1 MSLATVPEAI
11 ADIKEGKFVIVV
23 DDEDRENEGDLVIA
37 AERITPD
44 HISFMT
50 RHGSGLVCMPIRA
63 KRLDELGIAP
73 MVERNTSRLG
83 TAFSVSI
90 DARDIT
96 TTGASAHDRAATIRK
111 VLDPDA
117 RAQDFSMPGHTFPLR
132 AAEGGT
138 LTRAGQ
144 TEAAVDLATLANLY
158 PAGVITELMKPD
170 GTMARM
176 PDIEKFAQE
185 HDIKIITVEQ
195 LIAYRRRNEKL
206 VARRV
211 EAQIPINDKAGTPR
225 QWTLYAYEDLLRHE
239 NHLAIVLGNIDQK
252 KPTLLR
258 AHSECLTGD
267 IFGSLR
273 CDCGA
278 QLKAAMDQ
286 IAQEGSGV
294 ILYIRHQ
301 EGRGIGL
308 LDKLH
313 AYNLQDEG
321 LDTVEAN
328 EALGHPPDKRDY
340 GIGSQILYDLGV
352 RKIRLLT
359 NNPKKI
365 YGLEGFGLEVVE
377 RVPIKTQP
385 NQHNER
391 YLKAKKDKL
400 GHLL

>member
-1 MSLATVPEAI
+1 MALATVPEALS
-11 ADIKEGKFVIVV
+11 DFKSGKFVIVV
-23 DDEDRENEGDLVIA
+23 DDEERENEGDLVVA
-37 AERITPD
+37 AELVTPE

-50 RHGSGLVCMPIRA
+50 RHGSGLVCMPIVA

-73 MVERNTSRLG
+73 MVEHNTSRLG

-90 DARDIT
+90 DAKDSV

-111 VLDPDA
+111 VLDPSA
-117 RAQDFSMPGHTFPLR
+117 RSTDFSMPGHTFPLR
-132 AAEGGT
+132 AAEGGV

-144 TEAAVDLATLANLY
+144 TEAAVDLAILAGLY
-158 PAGVITELMKPD
+158 PAGVITELMKAD
-170 GTMARM
+170 GTMSRM
-176 PDIEKFAQE
+176 PDLDSFARE
-185 HDIKIITVEQ
+185 HDIKVITVEQ
-195 LIAYRRRNEKL
+195 MIAYRRRNEKL

-211 EAQIPINDKAGTPR
+211 EAVIPIGGLEPR
-225 QWTLYAYEDLLRHE
+225 EWRLYAYEDVLRHE
-239 NHLAIVLGNIDQK
+239 NHLALVLGEIDPA
-252 KPTLLR
+252 KPVLLR

-278 QLKAAMDQ
+278 QLHAAMEM
-286 IAQEGSGV
+286 IAAEGAGV

-313 AYNLQDEG
+313 AYNLQDRG

-328 EALGHPPDKRDY
+328 EALGHPADKRDY

-365 YGLEGFGLEVVE
+365 YGLEGFGLEVTE
-377 RVPIKTQP
+377 RVPIRIAA
-385 NQHNER
+385 NAHNER
-391 YLKAKKDKL
+391 YLKTKKDKL

>member
-1 MSLATVPEAI
+1 MLATVLEAVE
-11 ADIKEGKFVIVV
+11 DIKAGKFVIVV

-37 AERITPD
+37 AEKITPD

-50 RHGSGLVCMPIRA
+50 RHGSGLVCMPVNAR
-63 KRLDELGIAP
+63 RLDELSIAP

-90 DARDIT
+90 DARDVT
-96 TTGASAHDRAATIRK
+96 TTGASAYDRAATIKK
-111 VLDPDA
+111 VLDPEA
-117 RAQDFSMPGHTFPLR
+117 TAKDFSMPGHTFPLR

-144 TEAAVDLATLANLY
+144 TEAAVDLATLAGLY

-176 PDIEKFAQE
+176 PDIEEFSRQ
-185 HDIKIITVEQ
+185 HDIKILTVEQ

-206 VARRV
+206 VAKRV
-211 EAQIPINDKAGTPR
+211 EAVIPIGEPEKLWR
-225 QWTLYAYEDLLRHE
+225 LYVYEDVLRKE
-239 NHLAIVLGNIDQK
+239 NHLAIVLGEVDKQQPI
-252 KPTLLR
+252 LLR

-278 QLKAAMDQ
+278 QLKAAQQM
-286 IAQEGSGV
+286 IADEGRGV

-321 LDTVEAN
+321 MDTVEAN

-340 GIGSQILYDLGV
+340 GVGSQILYDLGV

-377 RVPIKTQP
+377 RIPIQIESNP
-385 NQHNER
+385 HNER
-391 YLKAKKDKL
+391 YLRTKKDKL

>member
-1 MSLATVPEAI
+1 MGLATIPEAVE
-11 ADIKEGKFVIVV
+11 DFKQGKFIIVV
-23 DDEDRENEGDLVIA
+23 DDEDRENEGDLVVA
-37 AERITPD
+37 AEKVTPD
-44 HISFMT
+44 HVSFMT
-50 RHGSGLVCMPIRA
+50 RHGSGLVCLPIIA

-90 DARDIT
+90 DAKDIT

-111 VLDPDA
+111 VVDPDSKP
-117 RAQDFSMPGHTFPLR
+117 QHFSMPGHTFPLR
-132 AAEGGT
+132 AAPGGV

-144 TEAAVDLATLANLY
+144 TEAAVDLATLAGLY

-176 PDIEKFAQE
+176 PDIEKFAEEQ
-185 HDIKIITVEQ
+185 HLKIITVAQ

-211 EAQIPINDKAGTPR
+211 EALIPIGDPPKLWR
-225 QWTLYAYEDLLRHE
+225 LYAYEDVLRKE
-239 NHLAIVLGNIDQK
+239 NHLAIVLGEIDEKQ
-252 KPTLLR
+252 PTLLR

-278 QLKAAMDQ
+278 QLHAAMDT
-286 IAQEGSGV
+286 IAEAGSGV

-313 AYNLQDEG
+313 AYNLQDKG

-328 EALGHPPDKRDY
+328 EALGHAPDKRDY

-377 RVPIKTQP
+377 RIPITIDP
-385 NQHNER
+385 NTHNER
-391 YLKAKKDKL
+391 YLKTKKDKL

>member
-1 MSLATVPEAI
+1 MSLATVPEAL
-11 ADIKEGKFVIVV
+11 AEIKSGKFVIVV
-23 DDEDRENEGDLVIA
+23 DDEERENEGDLVVA
-37 AERITPD
+37 AELITPE

-50 RHGSGLVCMPIRA
+50 RHGSGLVCMPIIA

-73 MVERNTSRLG
+73 MVEHNTSRLG

-90 DARDIT
+90 DAKDSV
-96 TTGASAHDRAATIRK
+96 TTGASAYDRAATIRK
-111 VLDPDA
+111 VLDPSA
-117 RAQDFSMPGHTFPLR
+117 KASDFSMPGHTFPLR
-132 AAEGGT
+132 AAEGGV

-144 TEAAVDLATLANLY
+144 TEAAVDLATLAGLY
-158 PAGVITELMKPD
+158 PAGVITELMKTD
-170 GTMARM
+170 GTMSRMADLDSFAR
-176 PDIEKFAQE
+176 E
-185 HDIKIITVEQ
+185 HGIKVITVEQ
-195 LIAYRRRNEKL
+195 MIAYRRRNEKL

-211 EAQIPINDKAGTPR
+211 EAVIPIGDKDPR
-225 QWTLYAYEDLLRHE
+225 EWKLYAYEDVLRHE
-239 NHLAIVLGNIDQK
+239 NHLALVLGQVDPQK
-252 KPTLLR
+252 PVLLR

-278 QLKAAMDQ
+278 QLHAAMEM
-286 IAQEGSGV
+286 IAADGVGV

-313 AYNLQDEG
+313 AYNLQDRG

-328 EALGHPPDKRDY
+328 EALGHPADKRDY
-340 GIGSQILYDLGV
+340 GIGSQILYDLGI

-377 RVPIKTQP
+377 RVPIRIAA
-385 NQHNER
+385 NAHNAR
-391 YLKAKKDKL
+391 YLKTKKDKL

>member
-1 MSLATVPEAI
+1 MGLATVPEAV
-11 ADIKEGKFVIVV
+11 AEVKAGRFVIVV
-23 DDEDRENEGDLVIA
+23 DDEDRENEGDLVVA
-37 AERITPD
+37 AQLVTAD

-50 RHGSGLVCMPIRA
+50 RHGSGLVCMPVLAR
-63 KRLDELGIAP
+63 RLDELGIAP

-90 DARDIT
+90 DAREVT

-111 VLDPDA
+111 VLDADA
-117 RAQDFSMPGHTFPLR
+117 RASDFSMPGHTFPLR

-144 TEAAVDLATLANLY
+144 TEAAVDLATLAGLY

-176 PDIEKFAQE
+176 PDIEEFAAQHE
-185 HDIKIITVEQ
+185 IKIITVEQ

-211 EAQIPINDKAGTPR
+211 EAQIPIGEPEKLWR
-225 QWTLYAYEDLLRHE
+225 LYVYEDVLRHE
-239 NHLAIVLGNIDQK
+239 NHLAIVLGEIDPAQ
-252 KPTLLR
+252 PTLLR

-278 QLKAAMDQ
+278 QLHAAMEM
-286 IAQEGSGV
+286 IAGEGKGV

-313 AYNLQDEG
+313 AYNLQDTG

-340 GIGSQILYDLGV
+340 GIGSQILYDLGL

-377 RVPIKTQP
+377 RIPIRIP
-385 NQHNER
+385 SNPHNER
-391 YLKAKKDKL
+391 YLNTKRDKL

>member
-1 MSLATVPEAI
+1 MALATVPEAV
-11 ADIKEGKFVIVV
+11 ADFKAGKFVIVV
-23 DDEDRENEGDLVIA
+23 DDEDRENEGDLVVA
-37 AERITPD
+37 AELVTPE

-50 RHGSGLVCMPIRA
+50 HHGSGLVCMPVKA
-63 KRLDELGIAP
+63 KRLDELGISP
-73 MVERNTSRLG
+73 MVEHNTSRLG

-90 DARDIT
+90 DARDVT
-96 TTGASAHDRAATIRK
+96 TTGASAFDRAATIRK
-111 VLDPDA
+111 VLDIDA
-117 RAQDFSMPGHTFPLR
+117 KSTDFSMPGHTFPLR
-132 AAEGGT
+132 AAEGGV

-144 TEAAVDLATLANLY
+144 TEAAVDLAVLAGLY

-176 PDIEKFAQE
+176 PDLELFATE
-185 HDIKIITVEQ
+185 HQLKIITVAQ
-195 LIAYRRRNEKL
+195 LIEYRRRNEKL
-206 VARRV
+206 IARRV
-211 EAQIPINDKAGTPR
+211 EAVIPIGDAEPR
-225 QWTLYAYEDLLRHE
+225 FWKLYAYEDVLRHE
-239 NHLAIVLGNIDQK
+239 NHLALVLGEIDPNQ
-252 KPTLLR
+252 PVLLR

-278 QLKAAMDQ
+278 QLHAAIET
-286 IAQEGSGV
+286 IASEGVGV

-313 AYNLQDEG
+313 AYNLQDKG

-328 EALGHPPDKRDY
+328 EALGHPADKRDY

-377 RVPIKTQP
+377 RVPISITSNP
-385 NQHNER
+385 HNER
-391 YLKAKKDKL
+391 YLRAKRDKL

>member
-1 MSLATVPEAI
+1 MALATVPEALTDFK
-11 ADIKEGKFVIVV
+11 AGKFVIVV
-23 DDEDRENEGDLVIA
+23 DDEERENEGDLVVA
-37 AERITPD
+37 AELVTPE

-50 RHGSGLVCMPIRA
+50 RHGSGLVCMPITAR
-63 KRLDELGIAP
+63 RLDELGIAP
-73 MVERNTSRLG
+73 MVEHNTSRLG

-90 DARDIT
+90 DAKDSV

-111 VLDPDA
+111 VLDPSA
-117 RAQDFSMPGHTFPLR
+117 RTSDFSMPGHTFPLR
-132 AAEGGT
+132 AAEGGV

-144 TEAAVDLATLANLY
+144 TEAAVDLATLAGLY
-158 PAGVITELMKPD
+158 PAGVITELMKAD
-170 GTMARM
+170 GTMSRM
-176 PDIEKFAQE
+176 PDLDSFARE
-185 HDIKIITVEQ
+185 HDIKVITVEQ
-195 LIAYRRRNEKL
+195 MIAYRRRNEKL

-211 EAQIPINDKAGTPR
+211 EAVIPIGGTEPR
-225 QWTLYAYEDLLRHE
+225 EWRLFAYEDVLRHE
-239 NHLAIVLGNIDQK
+239 NHLALVLGEIDPD
-252 KPTLLR
+252 KPVLLR

-278 QLKAAMDQ
+278 QLHAAMEM
-286 IAQEGSGV
+286 IAAEGAGV

-308 LDKLH
+308 FDKLH
-313 AYNLQDEG
+313 AYNLQDRG

-328 EALGHPPDKRDY
+328 EALGHPADKRDY

-365 YGLEGFGLEVVE
+365 YGLEGFGLEVTE
-377 RVPIKTQP
+377 RVPIRIAANP
-385 NQHNER
+385 HNER
-391 YLKAKKDKL
+391 YLKTKKDKL

>member
-1 MSLATVPEAI
+1 MSLATIPEAI
-11 ADIKEGKFVIVV
+11 DDFKAGKFVIVV
-23 DDEDRENEGDLVIA
+23 DDEDRENEGDLVVA
-37 AERITPD
+37 AEKVTPD

-50 RHGSGLVCMPIRA
+50 RHGSGLVCMPVIA

-73 MVERNTSRLG
+73 MVEHNTSRLG

-90 DARDIT
+90 DAREMT
-96 TTGASAHDRAATIRK
+96 TTGASAYDRAATIRK

-117 RAQDFSMPGHTFPLR
+117 RPGDFSTPGHTFPLR
-132 AAEGGT
+132 AAPGGV

-144 TEAAVDLATLANLY
+144 TEATVDLATLAGLD
-158 PAGVITELMKPD
+158 PAGVITEIMKPD

-176 PDIEKFAQE
+176 PDLETFANQ
-185 HDIKIITVEQ
+185 HQIKLITVEQ

-211 EAQIPINDKAGTPR
+211 EAQIPIGEPER
-225 QWTLYAYEDLLRHE
+225 LWRLYAYEDMLRHE
-239 NHLAIVLGNIDQK
+239 YHLAIVLGDIEPGQ
-252 KPTLLR
+252 PTLLR

-278 QLKAAMDQ
+278 QLQAAMEM
-286 IAQEGSGV
+286 IASEGSGV
-294 ILYIRHQ
+294 VLYIRHQ

-313 AYNLQDEG
+313 AYNLQDKG

-328 EALGHPPDKRDY
+328 EALGHPADKRDY
-340 GIGSQILYDLGV
+340 GVGSQILYDLGV

-365 YGLEGFGLEVVE
+365 YGLEGFGLEVVA
-377 RVPIKTQP
+377 RIPIHIAANK
-385 NQHNER
+385 HNEH
-391 YLKAKKDKL
+391 YLQTKKDKL

>member
-1 MSLATVPEAI
+1 MALATVPEAV
-11 ADIKEGKFVIVV
+11 ADFKAGKFVIVV
-23 DDEDRENEGDLVIA
+23 DDEDRENEGDLVVA
-37 AERITPD
+37 AELVTPE

-50 RHGSGLVCMPIRA
+50 HHGSGLVCMPVKA
-63 KRLDELGIAP
+63 KRLDELGISP
-73 MVERNTSRLG
+73 MVEHNTSRLG

-90 DARDIT
+90 DARDVT
-96 TTGASAHDRAATIRK
+96 TTGASAFDRAATIRK
-111 VLDPDA
+111 VLDIDA
-117 RAQDFSMPGHTFPLR
+117 KSTDFSMPGHTFPLR
-132 AAEGGT
+132 AAEGGV

-144 TEAAVDLATLANLY
+144 TEAAVDLAVLAGLY

-176 PDIEKFAQE
+176 PDLELFATE
-185 HDIKIITVEQ
+185 HQLKIITVAQ
-195 LIAYRRRNEKL
+195 LIEYRRRNEKL
-206 VARRV
+206 IARRV
-211 EAQIPINDKAGTPR
+211 EAVIPIGDAEPR
-225 QWTLYAYEDLLRHE
+225 FWKLYAYEDVLRHE
-239 NHLAIVLGNIDQK
+239 NHLALVLGEIDPNQ
-252 KPTLLR
+252 PVLLR

-278 QLKAAMDQ
+278 QLHAAMEA
-286 IAQEGSGV
+286 IASEGVGV

-313 AYNLQDEG
+313 AYNLQDKG

-328 EALGHPPDKRDY
+328 EALGHPADKRDY

-377 RVPIKTQP
+377 RVPISITSNP
-385 NQHNER
+385 HNER
-391 YLKAKKDKL
+391 YLRAKRDKL

>member
-1 MSLATVPEAI
+1 MLATVPEAVD
-11 ADIKEGKFVIVV
+11 DIKQGRFVIVV
-23 DDEDRENEGDLVIA
+23 DDEDRENEGDLVVA
-37 AERITPD
+37 AEKITPD

-50 RHGSGLVCMPIRA
+50 RHGSGLVCMPINAR
-63 KRLDELGIAP
+63 RLDELGIAP

-90 DARDIT
+90 DAKDIT
-96 TTGASAHDRAATIRK
+96 TTGASAYDRAATIKK
-111 VLDPDA
+111 VLDPA
-117 RAQDFSMPGHTFPLR
+117 ATQRDFSMPGHTFPLR

-144 TEAAVDLATLANLY
+144 TEAAVDLATLAGLY

-176 PDIEKFAQE
+176 KDIEEFAAE
-185 HDIKIITVEQ
+185 HGIKILTVEQ

-206 VARRV
+206 VQKRV
-211 EAQIPINDKAGTPR
+211 EAVIPIGEPEKLWR
-225 QWTLYAYEDLLRHE
+225 LYVYEDVVRKE
-239 NHLAIVLGNIDQK
+239 NHLAIVLGEIKQEQ
-252 KPTLLR
+252 PTLLR

-278 QLKAAMDQ
+278 QLHAAMDA
-286 IAQEGSGV
+286 ITNEGNGV

-313 AYNLQDEG
+313 AYNLQDTG

-365 YGLEGFGLEVVE
+365 YGLEGFGMEVVE
-377 RVPIKTQP
+377 RIPISIESNP
-385 NQHNER
+385 HNER
-391 YLKAKKDKL
+391 YLNTKRDKL

>member
-1 MSLATVPEAI
+1 MTLATIPEALEDFK
-11 ADIKEGKFVIVV
+11 AGRFVIVV
-23 DDEDRENEGDLVIA
+23 DDEDRENEGDLVVA
-37 AERITPD
+37 AEAVTPE

-50 RHGSGLVCMPIRA
+50 RHGSGLVCLPIIA
-63 KRLDELGIAP
+63 PRLDELGIAP
-73 MVERNTSRLG
+73 MVDHNTSRLG

-90 DARDIT
+90 DAREQV
-96 TTGASAHDRAATIRK
+96 TTGASAYDRAATIRK
-111 VLDPDA
+111 VLDPTA
-117 RAQDFSMPGHTFPLR
+117 RAADFSMPGHTFPLR
-132 AAEGGT
+132 AAAGGV

-144 TEAAVDLATLANLY
+144 TEAAVDLAVLAGMY
-158 PAGVITELMKPD
+158 PAGVITELMKAD

-176 PDIEKFAQE
+176 PDIEVFAAQ
-185 HDIKIITVEQ
+185 HGLKVVTVEQ

-211 EAQIPINDKAGTPR
+211 EAGIPLGEPPQMWK
-225 QWTLYAYEDLLRHE
+225 LYVYEDVLRHE
-239 NHLAIVLGNIDQK
+239 NHLALVLGEIDPE
-252 KPTLLR
+252 KPVLLR

-278 QLKAAMDQ
+278 QLHAAMDT
-286 IAQEGSGV
+286 IAADGTGV
-294 ILYIRHQ
+294 VLYIRHQ

-313 AYNLQDEG
+313 AYNLQDLG

-328 EALGHPPDKRDY
+328 EALGHPADKRDY
-340 GIGSQILYDLGV
+340 GIGSQILYDLGL

-377 RVPIKTQP
+377 RIPIHIP
-385 NQHNER
+385 SNPHNER
-391 YLKAKKDKL
+391 YLNTKREKL

>member
-1 MSLATVPEAI
+1 MGLATVPEAV
-11 ADIKEGKFVIVV
+11 ADFEAGKFVIVV
-23 DDEDRENEGDLVIA
+23 DDEDRENEGDLVVA
-37 AERITPD
+37 AQLVTSD

-50 RHGSGLVCMPIRA
+50 RHGSGLVCMPVVAR
-63 KRLDELGIAP
+63 RLDELGIAP
-73 MVERNTSRLG
+73 MVEHNTSRLG

-90 DARDIT
+90 DAKEMT
-96 TTGASAHDRAATIRK
+96 TTGASAYDRAATIRK
-111 VLDPDA
+111 VLDPQA
-117 RAQDFSMPGHTFPLR
+117 KASDFSMPGHTFPLR
-132 AAEGGT
+132 AAEGGV

-144 TEAAVDLATLANLY
+144 TEAAVDLANLAGLY
-158 PAGVITELMKPD
+158 PAGVITELMKAD

-176 PDIEKFAQE
+176 PDLEEFATA
-185 HDIKIITVEQ
+185 HGIKLITVEQ

-211 EAQIPINDKAGTPR
+211 EATIPIGDAAAPR
-225 QWTLYAYEDLLRHE
+225 LWKLFAYEDVLRHE
-239 NHLAIVLGNIDQK
+239 NHLALVLGDIDPRQ
-252 KPTLLR
+252 PVLLR

-278 QLKAAMDQ
+278 QLRAAMEM
-286 IAQEGSGV
+286 IAKEGTGV

-313 AYNLQDEG
+313 AYNLQDRG
-321 LDTVEAN
+321 MDTVEAN
-328 EALGHPPDKRDY
+328 EALGHPADKRDY

-377 RVPIKTQP
+377 RVAIQVPSNP
-385 NQHNER
+385 HNER
-391 YLKAKKDKL
+391 YLKTKKDKL

>member
-1 MSLATVPEAI
+1 MALATIPEAV
-11 ADIKEGKFVIVV
+11 ADFKAGRFVIVV
-23 DDEDRENEGDLVIA
+23 DDEDRENEGDLVVA
-37 AERITPD
+37 AELVTPE

-50 RHGSGLVCMPIRA
+50 RHGSGLVCMPIVAR
-63 KRLDELGIAP
+63 RLDELGIAP
-73 MVERNTSRLG
+73 MVDHNTSRLG

-90 DARDIT
+90 DAREQV
-96 TTGASAHDRAATIRK
+96 TTGASAYDRAATIRK
-111 VLDPDA
+111 VLDPGA
-117 RAQDFSMPGHTFPLR
+117 RASDFSMPGHTFPLR
-132 AAEGGT
+132 AAPGGV

-144 TEAAVDLATLANLY
+144 TEAAVDLAILGGLY
-158 PAGVITELMKPD
+158 PAGVITELMKSD

-176 PDIEKFAQE
+176 PDIEVFALD
-185 HDIKIITVEQ
+185 HGIKVVTVEQ

-206 VARRV
+206 VERRV
-211 EAQIPINDKAGTPR
+211 EAGIPLGEPPR
-225 QWTLYAYEDLLRHE
+225 LWKLFAYEDVLRHE
-239 NHLAIVLGNIDQK
+239 NHLALVLGDVD
-252 KPTLLR
+252 PERPVLLR

-278 QLKAAMDQ
+278 QLHAAMEA
-286 IAQEGSGV
+286 IAEEGAGV
-294 ILYIRHQ
+294 VLYIRHH

-313 AYNLQDEG
+313 AYNLQDLG

-328 EALGHPPDKRDY
+328 EALGHPADKRDY

-377 RVPIKTQP
+377 RVPIRIP
-385 NQHNER
+385 SNPHNER
-391 YLKAKKDKL
+391 YLKTKREKL

>member
-1 MSLATVPEAI
+1 MLATVPEAVD
-11 ADIKEGKFVIVV
+11 DIKAGKFVIVV
-23 DDEDRENEGDLVIA
+23 DDEDRENEGDLVVA
-37 AERITPD
+37 AEKITPD

-50 RHGSGLVCMPIRA
+50 RHGSGLVCMPINAR
-63 KRLDELGIAP
+63 RLDELNIAP

-90 DARDIT
+90 DAKDVT
-96 TTGASAHDRAATIRK
+96 TTGASAYDRAATIKK
-111 VLDPDA
+111 VLDPEATA
-117 RAQDFSMPGHTFPLR
+117 RDFSMPGHTFPLR

-144 TEAAVDLATLANLY
+144 TEAAVDLATLAGLY

-176 PDIEKFAQE
+176 PDIEEFSRQ
-185 HDIKIITVEQ
+185 HDIKILTVEQ
-195 LIAYRRRNEKL
+195 LIAYRRRNERL

-211 EAQIPINDKAGTPR
+211 EAVIPIGEPEKLWR
-225 QWTLYAYEDLLRHE
+225 LYVYEDILRKE
-239 NHLAIVLGNIDQK
+239 NHLAIVLGQIDKEQ
-252 KPTLLR
+252 PTLLR

-278 QLKAAMDQ
+278 QLKAAQ
-286 IAQEGSGV
+286 QVIANEGRGV

-313 AYNLQDEG
+313 AYNLQDKG
-321 LDTVEAN
+321 MDTVEAN

-352 RKIRLLT
+352 RQIRLLT

-377 RVPIKTQP
+377 RIPIKVESNP
-385 NQHNER
+385 HNER
-391 YLKAKKDKL
+391 YLKTKKDKL

>member
-1 MSLATVPEAI
+1 MSLATVPEAV
-11 ADIKEGKFVIVV
+11 ADFAAGKFVIVV
-23 DDEDRENEGDLVIA
+23 DDEDRENEGDLVVA
-37 AERITPD
+37 AELVTPD

-50 RHGSGLVCMPIRA
+50 RHGSGLVCMPVKAR
-63 KRLDELGIAP
+63 RLDQLGIAP
-73 MVERNTSRLG
+73 MVDHNTSRLG

-90 DARDIT
+90 DARDLV

-111 VLDPDA
+111 VVDPA
-117 RAQDFSMPGHTFPLR
+117 AKSSDFSMPGHTFPLR
-132 AAEGGT
+132 AADGGV

-144 TEAAVDLATLANLY
+144 TEAAVDLAVMAGLF
-158 PAGVITELMKPD
+158 PAGVITELMKSD

-176 PDIEKFAQE
+176 PDIELFAAE
-185 HDIKIITVEQ
+185 HGIKIITVEQ
-195 LIAYRRRNEKL
+195 LISFRRRNEKL
-206 VARRV
+206 VVQRV
-211 EAQIPINDKAGTPR
+211 EASIPIGDPPR
-225 QWTLYAYEDLLRHE
+225 SWRLFAYEDVLRQE
-239 NHLAIVLGNIDQK
+239 NHLALVLGEID
-252 KPTLLR
+252 PDRPVLLR

-278 QLKAAMDQ
+278 QLHAAMQ
-286 IAQEGSGV
+286 AIAEEGTGV
-294 ILYIRHQ
+294 VLYIRHQ

-313 AYNLQDEG
+313 AYNLQDKG

-377 RVPIKTQP
+377 RVPIRVP
-385 NQHNER
+385 SNPHNER
-391 YLKAKKDKL
+391 YLNTKRDKL

>member
-1 MSLATVPEAI
+1 MSLATVPEAV
-11 ADIKEGKFVIVV
+11 ADFKSGKFVIVV
-23 DDEDRENEGDLVIA
+23 DDEDRENEGDLVVA
-37 AERITPD
+37 AELVTPD

-50 RHGSGLVCMPIRA
+50 RHGSGLVCMPIVAR
-63 KRLDELGIAP
+63 RLDELGISP
-73 MVERNTSRLG
+73 MVEHNTSRLG

-90 DARDIT
+90 DARDVT
-96 TTGASAHDRAATIRK
+96 TTGASAYDRAATVRK
-111 VLDPDA
+111 VLDPSA
-117 RAQDFSMPGHTFPLR
+117 RATDFSMPGHTFPLR

-144 TEAAVDLATLANLY
+144 TEAAVDLATLAGLY
-158 PAGVITELMKPD
+158 PAGVITELMKAD

-176 PDIEKFAQE
+176 PDVESFAAE
-185 HDIKIITVEQ
+185 HGIKVITVEQ

-206 VARRV
+206 VERRV
-211 EAQIPINDKAGTPR
+211 EAVIPIGDPAR
-225 QWTLYAYEDLLRHE
+225 LWRLYAYEDVLRHE
-239 NHLAIVLGNIDQK
+239 NHLAMVLGAIDPAQ
-252 KPTLLR
+252 PILLR

-278 QLKAAMDQ
+278 QLHAAMEM
-286 IAQEGSGV
+286 IGQEGAGV
-294 ILYIRHQ
+294 VLYIRHQ

-313 AYNLQDEG
+313 AYNLQDQG

-328 EALGHPPDKRDY
+328 RALGHPPDKRDY

-377 RVPIKTQP
+377 RIPIRIP
-385 NQHNER
+385 SNPHNER
-391 YLKAKKDKL
+391 YLQAKKDKL

>member
-1 MSLATVPEAI
+1 MALATVPEAL
-11 ADIKEGKFVIVV
+11 ADFKSGKFVIVV
-23 DDEDRENEGDLVIA
+23 DDEERENEGDLVVA
-37 AERITPD
+37 AQLVTPE

-50 RHGSGLVCMPIRA
+50 RHGSGLVCMPIVAR
-63 KRLDELGIAP
+63 RLDELGIAP
-73 MVERNTSRLG
+73 MVEHNTSRLG

-90 DARDIT
+90 DAKESV
-96 TTGASAHDRAATIRK
+96 TTGASAHDRAATIRR
-111 VLDPDA
+111 VLDPAA
-117 RAQDFSMPGHTFPLR
+117 RGSDFSMPGHTFPLR
-132 AAEGGT
+132 AAEGGV

-144 TEAAVDLATLANLY
+144 TEAAVDLATLAGLY
-158 PAGVITELMKPD
+158 PAGVITELMKAD
-170 GTMARM
+170 GTMSRM
-176 PDIEKFAQE
+176 PDLDSFARE
-185 HDIKIITVEQ
+185 HDIKVITVEQ
-195 LIAYRRRNEKL
+195 MIAYRRRNEKL

-211 EAQIPINDKAGTPR
+211 EAVIPIGGTVPR
-225 QWTLYAYEDLLRHE
+225 EWKLFAYEDVLRHE
-239 NHLAIVLGNIDQK
+239 NHLALVLGEVDPE
-252 KPTLLR
+252 KPVLLR

-278 QLKAAMDQ
+278 QLHAAMEM
-286 IAQEGSGV
+286 IAADGVGV

-313 AYNLQDEG
+313 AYNLQDRG

-328 EALGHPPDKRDY
+328 EALGHPADKRDY

-365 YGLEGFGLEVVE
+365 YGLEGFGLEVTE
-377 RVPIKTQP
+377 RVPISIP
-385 NQHNER
+385 ANAHNER
-391 YLKAKKDKL
+391 YLKTKKDKL

>member
-1 MSLATVPEAI
+1 MGLATVPEAV
-11 ADIKEGKFVIVV
+11 ADVQAGKFVVVV
-23 DDEDRENEGDLVIA
+23 DDEDRENEGDLVVA
-37 AERITPD
+37 AQLVTPD

-50 RHGSGLVCMPIRA
+50 RHGSGLVCMPVVAR
-63 KRLDELGIAP
+63 RLDELGIAP

-90 DARDIT
+90 DARDVT

-111 VLDPDA
+111 VLDPDV
-117 RAQDFSMPGHTFPLR
+117 RASDFSMPGHTFPLR

-144 TEAAVDLATLANLY
+144 TEAAVDLATMAGLY

-176 PDIEKFAQE
+176 PDIEKFAAE
-185 HDIKIITVEQ
+185 HGIKIITVEQ

-211 EAQIPINDKAGTPR
+211 EAQIPIGEELWR
-225 QWTLYAYEDLLRHE
+225 LYAYEDVLRHE
-239 NHLAIVLGNIDQK
+239 NHLAIVLGEIDRAQ
-252 KPTLLR
+252 PILLR

-278 QLKAAMDQ
+278 QLHAAMEM
-286 IAQEGSGV
+286 IAKEGAGV
-294 ILYIRHQ
+294 VLYIRHQ

-313 AYNLQDEG
+313 AYNLQDTG

-377 RVPIKTQP
+377 RIPIRIP
-385 NQHNER
+385 SNPHNER
-391 YLKAKKDKL
+391 YLNTKRDKL

>member
-1 MSLATVPEAI
+1 MGLATVPEAI
-11 ADIKEGKFVIVV
+11 SDFKSGKFVIVV
-23 DDEDRENEGDLVIA
+23 DDEERENEGDLVVA
-37 AERITPD
+37 AQLVTPE

-50 RHGSGLVCMPIRA
+50 RHGSGLVCMPIVAR
-63 KRLDELGIAP
+63 RLDELGIAP

-83 TAFSVSI
+83 TAFSISI
-90 DARDIT
+90 DAKDSV
-96 TTGASAHDRAATIRK
+96 TTGASAHDRAATIRR
-111 VLDPDA
+111 VLDPSA
-117 RAQDFSMPGHTFPLR
+117 RQSDFSMPGHTFPLR
-132 AAEGGT
+132 AAEGGV

-144 TEAAVDLATLANLY
+144 TEAAVDLAVLAGLY
-158 PAGVITELMKPD
+158 PAGVITELMKAD
-170 GTMARM
+170 GTMSRM
-176 PDIEKFAQE
+176 PDLDSFARE
-185 HDIKIITVEQ
+185 HDIKVITVEQ
-195 LIAYRRRNEKL
+195 MIAYRRRNEKL

-211 EAQIPINDKAGTPR
+211 EAVIPIGGKEPR
-225 QWTLYAYEDLLRHE
+225 DWKLFAYEDVLRHE
-239 NHLAIVLGNIDQK
+239 NHLALVLGEID
-252 KPTLLR
+252 PETPVLLR

-278 QLKAAMDQ
+278 QLQAAMEM
-286 IAQEGSGV
+286 IAAEGLGV

-313 AYNLQDEG
+313 AYNLQDRG

-328 EALGHPPDKRDY
+328 EALGHPADKRDY

-365 YGLEGFGLEVVE
+365 YGLEGFGLEVTE
-377 RVPIKTQP
+377 RVPIRIAA
-385 NQHNER
+385 NAHNER
-391 YLKAKKDKL
+391 YLKTKKDKL

>member
-1 MSLATVPEAI
+1 MALATVPEAL
-11 ADIKEGKFVIVV
+11 AEFKAGKFVIVV
-23 DDEDRENEGDLVIA
+23 DDEERENEGDLVVA
-37 AERITPD
+37 AQLVTPE

-50 RHGSGLVCMPIRA
+50 RHGSGLVCMPIVAR
-63 KRLDELGIAP
+63 RLDELGIAP
-73 MVERNTSRLG
+73 MVEHNTSRLG

-90 DARDIT
+90 DAKESV

-111 VLDPDA
+111 VLDPSA
-117 RAQDFSMPGHTFPLR
+117 RTSDFSMPGHTFPLR
-132 AAEGGT
+132 AAEGGV

-144 TEAAVDLATLANLY
+144 TEAAVDLATLAGLY
-158 PAGVITELMKPD
+158 PAGVITELMKAD
-170 GTMARM
+170 GTMSRM
-176 PDIEKFAQE
+176 PDLDSFARE
-185 HDIKIITVEQ
+185 HDIKVITVEQ
-195 LIAYRRRNEKL
+195 MIAYRRRNEKL

-211 EAQIPINDKAGTPR
+211 EAVIPIGGTEPR
-225 QWTLYAYEDLLRHE
+225 EWRLFAYEDVLRHE
-239 NHLAIVLGNIDQK
+239 NHLALVLGEIDPE
-252 KPTLLR
+252 KPVLLR

-278 QLKAAMDQ
+278 QLHAAMEM
-286 IAQEGSGV
+286 IAAEGAGV

-313 AYNLQDEG
+313 AYNLQDRG

-328 EALGHPPDKRDY
+328 EALGHPADKRDY

-365 YGLEGFGLEVVE
+365 YGLEGFGLEVTE
-377 RVPIKTQP
+377 RVPIRIAA
-385 NQHNER
+385 NAHNER
-391 YLKAKKDKL
+391 YLKTKKDKL

>member
-1 MSLATVPEAI
+1 MGLATVPEAI
-11 ADIKEGKFVIVV
+11 ADYAAGKLVIVV
-23 DDEDRENEGDLVIA
+23 DDEDRENEGDLVVA
-37 AERITPD
+37 AELVTPE

-50 RHGSGLVCMPIRA
+50 RHGSGLVCMPVIAR
-63 KRLDELGIAP
+63 RLDELGIAP
-73 MVERNTSRLG
+73 MVDHNTSRLG

-90 DARDIT
+90 DAKELV

-111 VLDPDA
+111 VVDLSAKPS
-117 RAQDFSMPGHTFPLR
+117 DFSRPGHTFPLR
-132 AAEGGT
+132 AAEGGV

-144 TEAAVDLATLANLY
+144 TEAAVDLALLAGLY
-158 PAGVITELMKPD
+158 PAGVITELMKSD

-176 PDIEKFAQE
+176 PDIELFAAA
-185 HDIKIITVEQ
+185 HGLKIITVEQ
-195 LIAYRRRNEKL
+195 LISYRRRNEKL

-211 EAQIPINDKAGTPR
+211 EATIPIGDPPQPWR
-225 QWTLYAYEDLLRHE
+225 LYAYEDVLRHE
-239 NHLAIVLGNIDQK
+239 NHLALVLGEIHQDR
-252 KPTLLR
+252 PVLLR

-278 QLKAAMDQ
+278 QLHAAIQ
-286 IAQEGSGV
+286 AIAEEGSGV
-294 ILYIRHQ
+294 VLYIRHQ

-313 AYNLQDEG
+313 AYNLQDLG

-352 RKIRLLT
+352 RRIRLLT

-365 YGLEGFGLEVVE
+365 YGLEGFGLEVIE
-377 RVPIKTQP
+377 RVPIRVTSNP
-385 NQHNER
+385 HNER
-391 YLKAKKDKL
+391 YLNTKRDKL